1 MPDETA
7 SGSSE
12 NYVERALKLLKQQ
25 SGMFGPFSLPDDLIN
40 VNHQEPEESS
50 TGEPLPNK
58 QTESEQ
64 LQDRSPDYAS
74 DSNTDEEPGNQQ
86 DSEAGESVE
95 AIASQIAACRTL
107 DELRSLCERAEELKT
122 DLESTRLVFGTGNP
136 DADLMVIG
144 EAPGENED
152 KQGEPFVGAAGQLLD
167 KIIAAIDFR
176 REDIYI
182 ANILK
187 HRPPGNRNPLPEEC
201 ARSLPFLE
209 KQIELIDPLIIL
221 TVGKFASTTL
231 LSKDTTLG
239 ALRQKIHSY
248 GDREVVATYHPAA
261 LLRNQQWKRPT
272 WEDVK
277 LLRRRFDE
285 LKAEKG

>member
-7 SGSSE
+7 SDSSE
-12 NYVERALKLLKQQ
+12 NYVERALKLLEQQ
-25 SGMFGPFSLPDDLIN
+25 SGMFGPFSLPDDLIR
-40 VNHQEPEESS
+40 VNHQEPEENN
-50 TGEPLPNK
+50 TGEPLPNE
-58 QTESEQ
+58 QTESEL
-64 LQDRSPDYAS
+64 LQGESTGYAS
-74 DSNTDEEPGNQQ
+74 DSKTYEEPGNQQ

-95 AIASQIAACRTL
+95 DIASQIAACRTL

-201 ARSLPFLE
+201 ERSLPFLE